1 MNVWPLKYSSSIHC
15 KSITYHK
22 ISIWWIYPALETLE
36 SMKHGDYIFF
46 FPQPWGIFG
55 QTRNSDSGGPVMT
68 GPRSHYGI
76 LSIMLVII
84 VRYVSLICINHWVW
98 IIVRNYEVPLFVVE
112 SSLTFVPT
120 TSMSLYHQDFISM
133 NMWNAF
139 CGIRTIH
146 N

>member
-1 MNVWPLKYSSSIHC
+1 MAIKVFIKYPLQIDHISQNLDLMNISSFRNFRIHEAWGLH
-15 KSITYHK
+15 I
-22 ISIWWIYPALETLE
+22 
-36 SMKHGDYIFF
+36 F

-76 LSIMLVII
+76 VSIMLVII